1 MSYANLVNQASASN
15 AETFQRIR
23 DFVCKRNGTYDYSAS
38 GIGWTLH
45 DSSYA
50 VNEDTLTANDW
61 VVFKSVG
68 ESGKHNLY
76 FKLTYKSSAMDLVG
90 YLYWNNS
97 THAGVRATGTHSS
110 NINTPGGATT
120 FWLYG
125 DLDAVI
131 LSYTNGAS
139 RFLAMFGTI
148 KDGEAFYDNTI
159 ATSVGS
165 VSAGSNVVVTLDY
178 VPVAVPA
185 GAKVYLWDD
194 SSCEICTVVS
204 KDATTVTLAT
214 VGTSKAAGCRLAGDQ
229 CYFVNSQINAG
240 YLASVSN
247 RTTGTAAGAPQHT
260 LNAGLFSVLADVEI
274 LNSKRIA
281 EPVAVGNANGVYGAL
296 PHLKTTNNSGATHG
310 NTYTDTDG
318 TAYRVLVASS
328 DAYLIREV

>member
-23 DFVCKRNGTYDYSAS
+23 DFVCKRNGTYDYSTD

-50 VNEDTLTANDW
+50 VDEDTLTANDW

-68 ESGKHNLY
+68 EGGKHNLY
-76 FKLTYKSSAMDLVG
+76 FRLTYKATAMDLAG
-90 YLYWNNS
+90 YLYWDNS

-110 NINTPGGATT
+110 NINTPSGETT

-131 LSYTNGAS
+131 LSYTNGAT
-139 RFLAMFGTI
+139 RFLAVFGTI
-148 KDGEAFYDNTI
+148 KDGEAFYDNTV

-194 SSCEICTVVS
+194 ASCEICTVVS

-214 VGTSKAAGCRLAGDQ
+214 VGTSKATGCRLAGDQ
-229 CYFVNSQINAG
+229 CYFVNSQSNPG
-240 YLASVSN
+240 NLATIADRVN
-247 RTTGTAAGAPQHT
+247 GTSAGAPQYT
-260 LNAGLFSVLADVEI
+260 LNAGLFSVLYDVEI

-281 EPVAVGNANGVYGAL
+281 EPVAVGNTTGVYGIL
-296 PHLKTTNNSGATHG
+296 PHIKKTSATGATHG
-310 NTYTDTDG
+310 DTYTDTDG
-318 TAYRVLVASS
+318 TGYRILMAASY
-328 DAYLIREV
+328 AYLVREV

>member
-1 MSYANLVNQASASN
+1 
-15 AETFQRIR
+15 
-23 DFVCKRNGTYDYSAS
+23 
-38 GIGWTLH
+38 
-45 DSSYA
+45 
-50 VNEDTLTANDW
+50 
-61 VVFKSVG
+61 
-68 ESGKHNLY
+68 
-76 FKLTYKSSAMDLVG
+76 MDLVG

-110 NINTPGGATT
+110 NINTPAGANT

-139 RFLAMFGTI
+139 RFLAVLGTI

-194 SSCEICTVVS
+194 ASCEICTVVS

-214 VGTSKAAGCRLAGDQ
+214 VGTSKSAGCRLAGDQ
-229 CYFVNSQINAG
+229 CYFVNSQVNPG
-240 YLASVSN
+240 YLATIADRVNGTSV
-247 RTTGTAAGAPQHT
+247 GASQYT
-260 LNAGLFSVLADVEI
+260 LNAGLFSVLDDVEI

-281 EPVAVGNANGVYGAL
+281 EPVAVGNITGVYGIL
-296 PHLKTTNNSGATHG
+296 PHLKKTSATGATHG
-310 NTYTDTDG
+310 DTYTDTDG
-318 TAYRVLVASS
+318 TGYRILTTLSY
-328 DAYLIREV
+328 AYLVREV

>member
-1 MSYANLVNQASASN
+1 MSYANLINQASASN

-50 VNEDTLTANDW
+50 VNEDTLTNGDW
-61 VVFKSVG
+61 VVFNSMG

-76 FKLTYKSSAMDLVG
+76 FKLTYKSADMDLVG

-97 THAGVRATGTHSS
+97 THGGVRPNGNQNG
-110 NINTPGGATT
+110 NIRTPSGATK

-131 LSYTNGAS
+131 LSYTNGTTMY
-139 RFLAMFGTI
+139 LAMFGTI

-159 ATSVGS
+159 VRSVGP

-178 VPVAVPA
+178 VPVGVPT

-194 SSCEICTVVS
+194 ASCEICTIVS
-204 KDATTVTLAT
+204 KDVTTVTLAK
-214 VGTSKAAGCRLAGDQ
+214 VETSKAAGCRLAGDQ
-229 CYFVNSQINAG
+229 CYFTNS
-240 YLASVSN
+240 ASSLGNVALVSN
-247 RTTGTAAGAPQHT
+247 RTTGTASVITQHT
-260 LNAGLFSVLADVEI
+260 FSAGYFSNLNAFEI

-281 EPVAVGNANGVYGAL
+281 DPVTVGSSTGVFGAL
-296 PHLKTTNNSGATHG
+296 PHLKKTNNSGGTHG
-310 NTYTDTDG
+310 DTYTDTDG
-318 TAYRVLVASS
+318 TAYRLLIISSYAFLV
-328 DAYLIREV
+328 REV